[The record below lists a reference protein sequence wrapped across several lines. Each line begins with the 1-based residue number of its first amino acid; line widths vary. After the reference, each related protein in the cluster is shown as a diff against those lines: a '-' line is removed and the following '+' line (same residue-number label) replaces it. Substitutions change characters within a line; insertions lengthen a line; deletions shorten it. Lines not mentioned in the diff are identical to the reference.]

1 MSQSRI
7 FNILIGL
14 LFLCAIAAGLAY
26 ALASI
31 EKMLPDPAE
40 NKELIESLKED
51 NRRIQEKIDSLAV
64 SAAAQKS
71 SIIRL
76 TNKINKLSYE
86 IERGAID
93 TANAAELQRMF
104 ARRYPE

>member
-1 MSQSRI
+1 MAR
-7 FNILIGL
+7 
-14 LFLCAIAAGLAY
+14 
-26 ALASI
+26 I
-31 EKMLPDPAE
+31 EKMLPDPSE

-71 SIIRL
+71 SITRL

-86 IERGAID
+86 IERGTID
-93 TANAAELQRMF
+93 TADAAELQRMF